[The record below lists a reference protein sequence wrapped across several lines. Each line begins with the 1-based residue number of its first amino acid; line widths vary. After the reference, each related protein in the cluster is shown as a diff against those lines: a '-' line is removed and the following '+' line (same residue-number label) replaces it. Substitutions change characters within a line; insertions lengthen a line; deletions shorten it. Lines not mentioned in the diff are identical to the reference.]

1 MPPALLLSTV
11 SIAVGAA
18 CGALI
23 RWVLGLWL
31 TQGHQAVPLGT
42 LAANI
47 LGGFGIG
54 LAMGLFAQHPEWPA
68 EWRLFVI
75 TGFLGGLT
83 TFSTFSA
90 EVMTH
95 LLAGRWGWGSALVL
109 IHVAASLAATGMGL
123 AAARSVSP
131 S

>member
-1 MPPALLLSTV
+1 MPPALIVSTL

-18 CGALI
+18 VGALL

-54 LAMGLFAQHPEWPA
+54 VAMGLFAQHPEWPPA
-68 EWRLFVI
+68 WRLFII

-90 EVMTH
+90 EVTTH
-95 LLAGRWGWGSALVL
+95 LLAGRWGWGTALVL
-109 IHVAASLAATGMGL
+109 IHVAASLAATGLGL
-123 AAARSVSP
+123 SAVRNLSAG
-131 S
+131 